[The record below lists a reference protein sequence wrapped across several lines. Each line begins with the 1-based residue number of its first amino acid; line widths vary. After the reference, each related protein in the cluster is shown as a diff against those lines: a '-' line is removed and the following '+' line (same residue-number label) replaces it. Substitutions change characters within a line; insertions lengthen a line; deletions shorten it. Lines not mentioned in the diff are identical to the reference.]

1 MFFMANKR
9 KLFSFWLM
17 FLPDLALLYAGLLL
31 TLRVR
36 YGANVNSEI
45 TSAHLTAFSMVF
57 VFWLI
62 VFFSHGLFEISALR
76 RYASLFF
83 NLLSAM
89 VVNLLIAITFFYLQP
104 NLILT
109 PRRFLIIDLAIT
121 FVLLLLWHL
130 LIKYFLKNKLV
141 EGLYLFSFNNEL
153 AELEREIS
161 SYSYLGFK
169 VLGHLNSET
178 LSQVK
183 FGPSDGIVLPENL
196 QGSPDTLARFYQLRT
211 LGVSFYNHKDFY
223 EELLRRVYLSQINE
237 IWFLENIDYRE
248 KRIYNLI
255 KRLIDLVLGVFG
267 FLVFVA
273 TLPILALLIKLTSQ
287 GPIFFVQERVGRH
300 GKVFKVYKYRSMSYG
315 TATNTW
321 TSVNDPRIT
330 QFGKFLR
337 VTRLDELPQFINL
350 ILSNMSLVG
359 PRPEQPHLVLE
370 LKRTV
375 PFYDERHLVKP
386 GLTGW
391 AQLNIYA
398 GNLEESKLK
407 LQYDLYYIKNRS
419 LLFDLEIIIKTV
431 YYIFTWKGR

>member
-1 MFFMANKR
+1 MANKR

-62 VFFSHGLFEISALR
+62 GFFSHGLFEISALR

-83 NLLSAM
+83 NLLSVM

-161 SYSYLGFK
+161 SHSYLGFK